1 MLAVAALLLLLA
13 PASVGAQQP
22 VELPPAPPTGLQVDA
37 AGDGLTVSWQ
47 TAATG
52 STPTRYNVKVKP
64 DCGQPMRETVPAD
77 TLTATFREVK
87 HCDTYTV
94 WVRARNS
101 AGTSG
106 KLTTTWQRPQPQ
118 AQPHQPQPQFEVEE
132 VREPQPQ
139 PQAQPQQFEV
149 EEVEEPAIPGAEE
162 VREPEA
168 QPQPQQ
174 LEVEE
179 VEEPAIPEGKEVRE
193 PEAQPQQ
200 LEVEEIEEPAEP
212 AIPEVEPDQPEAQPQ
227 QDNTQRSGQ
236 PCQDE
241 QFAGTYEI
249 RVPPHL
255 VPKTPNNPNPVGVC
269 VVSGNGDGT
278 HDIYCF

>member
-1 MLAVAALLLLLA
+1 MAAVAALLLLLA

-37 AGDGLTVSWQ
+37 AGDSLTVSWQ

-118 AQPHQPQPQFEVEE
+118 AQPHQPQPPQPQPQPQPQFEVEE
-132 VREPQPQ
+132 VREPQP
-139 PQAQPQQFEV
+139 AQQQFEV
-149 EEVEEPAIPGAEE
+149 EAYE
-162 VREPEA
+162 EPEA
-168 QPQPQQ
+168 QPQQPQQIEEVEQPRPQQ

-179 VEEPAIPEGKEVRE
+179 VEE

-200 LEVEEIEEPAEP
+200 LEVEEIEEPAKP

-241 QFAGTYEI
+241 QFAGTYTI
-249 RVPPHL
+249 VVPAHL
-255 VPKTPNNPNPVGVC
+255 VPKTPENPNPVGHC
-269 VVSGNGDGT
+269 IVSGNGDGT
-278 HDIYCF
+278 HDVYCF